1 MPEEQPRGREGTV
14 IFINDARFVAPSR
27 TMTGREIKQ
36 LAAIP
41 EGNRLF
47 REEPGRHAD
56 TPIGDD
62 EVVELRD
69 GNKFYDLP
77 PVVKGGRR

>member
-1 MPEEQPRGREGTV
+1 MPEQQRGREEIV
-14 IFINDARFVAPSR
+14 IFINDERVVAPSR
-27 TMTGREIKQ
+27 SMTGREIKQ
-36 LAAIP
+36 LGKIP
-41 EGNRLF
+41 PGNRLF

-62 EVVELRD
+62 EVVELKN

-77 PVVKGGRR
+77 PVTKGDSR

>member
-1 MPEEQPRGREGTV
+1 MPEQQRSREEVV
-14 IFINDARFVAPSR
+14 IFINDARVVAPSR
-27 TMTGREIKQ
+27 TMTGREIKE
-36 LAAIP
+36 LGKIP

-56 TPIGDD
+56 TPISDD

-69 GNKFYDLP
+69 GQKFYDLP
-77 PVVKGGRR
+77 SVTKGEG